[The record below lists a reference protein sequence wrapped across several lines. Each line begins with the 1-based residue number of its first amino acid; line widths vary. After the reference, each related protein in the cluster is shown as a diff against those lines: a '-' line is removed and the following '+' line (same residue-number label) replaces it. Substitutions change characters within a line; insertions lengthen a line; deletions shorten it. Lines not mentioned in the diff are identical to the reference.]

1 MVSTSQQECN
11 ANVVN
16 QLRSWLFILLREKGK
31 ETTHTHTQSTYKK
44 NDFLRRN
51 MDKFDAIL
59 SQHSASSHCV
69 ILNGKCLSFS
79 LRSFQYSG

>member
-1 MVSTSQQECN
+1 MQCQCCESTPFLAFHLVEGERQRN
-11 ANVVN
+11 NT
-16 QLRSWLFILLREKGK
+16 R
-31 ETTHTHTQSTYKK
+31 THTHKKSTYKK

-69 ILNGKCLSFS
+69 VLNGKCLSFS